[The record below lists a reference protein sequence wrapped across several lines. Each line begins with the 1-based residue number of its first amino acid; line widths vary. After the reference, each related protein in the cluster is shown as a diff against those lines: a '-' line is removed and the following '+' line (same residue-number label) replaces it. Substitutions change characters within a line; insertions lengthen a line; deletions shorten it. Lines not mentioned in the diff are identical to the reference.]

1 MTTST
6 SVAEGPR
13 LLANLADG
21 PGLDQHRRSH
31 PSPGEVSLDRLASIA
46 EAADLRGRGG
56 AGFPF
61 AVKLRTAARRGAVVV
76 VNLSE
81 GEPSSR
87 KDETLAMLRPH
98 LILDGAALAAQA
110 LHTRQAHVVLPGDQP
125 LVGAR
130 IQEAIAERRGTE
142 RVQWHTHVADE
153 GFVSGQAR
161 AVIELMSGR
170 ANRPVT
176 AWAPE
181 AVSGFRGRPTLLSN
195 AETYAQL
202 CSIWSHGPDPATM
215 LITRDTGTGPRAVLE
230 VELGAPWS
238 AVLSPEELN
247 RPVLLG
253 GYHGVWVPGG
263 ALVNRRIDADDLSG
277 LHARLGAG
285 VVMPLREG
293 GCPLERTA
301 HIVSYLAGQSAGR
314 CGPCRHG
321 LPSLALAVEDARR
334 GVGTTE
340 RIHELT
346 GLVSGRGACA
356 HPDGTARLVESLL
369 RWFGD
374 ELRLHQRQ
382 ECGHGILAPT
392 G

>member
-1 MTTST
+1 MSA

-13 LLANLADG
+13 LLAHLDEG
-21 PGLDQHRRSH
+21 PGLDRH
-31 PSPGEVSLDRLASIA
+31 RLAHPAPAAVPLEGRAEAA

-81 GEPSSR
+81 GEPASH
-87 KDETLAMLRPH
+87 KDEALAILRPH
-98 LILDGAALAAQA
+98 LILDGAALAAHA
-110 LHTRQAHVVLPGDQP
+110 LGTRRVHLVLPGDRPQ
-125 LVGAR
+125 VSTR
-130 IQEAIAERRGTE
+130 IHEAVAERRAGE
-142 RVQWHTHVADE
+142 RLQWRMHVADE

-170 ANRPVT
+170 ANLPVT

-181 AVSGFRGRPTLLSN
+181 AISGFHGRPTLLSN

-202 CSIWSHGPDPATM
+202 YSIWSHGPDPATM
-215 LITRDTGTGPRAVLE
+215 LVTRHADTGAATVVE

-238 AVLSPEELN
+238 AVLSPDELR
-247 RPVLLG
+247 RPVLVG
-253 GYHGVWVPGG
+253 GYHGVWVPAG
-263 ALVNRRIDADDLSG
+263 ALADRRVAAEDLADLG
-277 LHARLGAG
+277 ARLGAG
-285 VVMPLREG
+285 VVMPLPSG
-293 GCPLERTA
+293 VCPVDRTA
-301 HIVSYLAGQSAGR
+301 RIVSYLAAQSAGR
-314 CGPCRHG
+314 CGPCRNG
-321 LPSLALAVEDARR
+321 LPSLAHALDQARK
-334 GVGTTE
+334 GADNDE
-340 RIHELT
+340 RIQELC

-356 HPDGTARLVESLL
+356 HPDGTARLVRSLL

-374 ELRLHQRQ
+374 ELHLHQRQ
-382 ECGHGILAPT
+382 ECGHGALAPT

>member
-1 MTTST
+1 MSF

-13 LLANLADG
+13 LLAHLDEG
-21 PGLDQHRRSH
+21 PGLDRHRLTH
-31 PSPGEVSLDRLASIA
+31 PAPGVVTLERLARA
-46 EAADLRGRGG
+46 AAAADLRGRGG

-81 GEPSSR
+81 GEPASH
-87 KDETLAMLRPH
+87 KDEALAVLRPH
-98 LILDGAALAAQA
+98 LILDGAALAARA
-110 LHTRQAHVVLPGDQP
+110 LGTRRVHLVLPGDRPQ
-125 LVGAR
+125 VSER
-130 IQEAIAERRGTE
+130 IHEAVAERRAEE
-142 RVQWHTHVADE
+142 RLQWRLHVADD

-181 AVSGFRGRPTLLSN
+181 AVSGFHGRPTLLSN

-202 CSIWSHGPDPATM
+202 CSIWSQGPDPATM
-215 LITRDTGTGPRAVLE
+215 LITRHAETGAATVLE

-238 AVLSPEELN
+238 AVLSPDELR
-247 RPVLLG
+247 RPVLVG
-253 GYHGVWVPGG
+253 GYHGVWVPVG
-263 ALVNRRIDADDLSG
+263 ALADRRVAAEDLAELG
-277 LHARLGAG
+277 ARLGAG
-285 VVMPLREG
+285 VVMPLPAG
-293 GCPLERTA
+293 VCPVDRTA
-301 HIVSYLAGQSAGR
+301 RIVSYLAAQSAGR
-314 CGPCRHG
+314 CGPCRNG
-321 LPSLALAVEDARR
+321 LPSLAHAVDQARR
-334 GVGTTE
+334 GIDNGE
-340 RIHELT
+340 RVQELC

-356 HPDGTARLVESLL
+356 HPDGTARLVQSLL

-374 ELRLHQRQ
+374 ELHLHRRQ
-382 ECGHGILAPT
+382 ECGHGALAPT

>member
-1 MTTST
+1 MSA
-6 SVAEGPR
+6 SVTEGPR

-21 PGLDQHRRSH
+21 PGLDQHRLTH
-31 PSPGEVSLDRLASIA
+31 PAPHDVTLERLAASA

-61 AVKLRTAARRGAVVV
+61 AVKLRTAARRGAEVV

-81 GEPSSR
+81 GEPASH
-87 KDETLAMLRPH
+87 KDEALAVLRPH
-98 LILDGAALAAQA
+98 LILDGAALAARA
-110 LHTRQAHVVLPGDQP
+110 LGTRRVHLVLPGDRP
-125 LVGAR
+125 HVSAGVH
-130 IQEAIAERRGTE
+130 EAIAERRGTE
-142 RVQWHTHVADE
+142 RLQWRTHVADE

-170 ANRPVT
+170 VNRPVT

-215 LITRDTGTGPRAVLE
+215 LITHDTGAGEATVVE
-230 VELGAPWS
+230 VELGARWDT
-238 AVLSPEELN
+238 VLSPDELG
-247 RPVLLG
+247 RPVLVG
-253 GYHGVWVPGG
+253 GYHGVWVPPG
-263 ALVNRRIDADDLSG
+263 ALVDRRICAEDLAE
-277 LHARLGAG
+277 LDARLGAG
-285 VVMPLREG
+285 VVLPLPAGE
-293 GCPLERTA
+293 CPVDRTA
-301 HIVSYLAGQSAGR
+301 RIVTYLAGQSAGR

-321 LPSLALAVEDARR
+321 LPSLALAVDYARR
-334 GVGTTE
+334 GIGTTE
-340 RIHELT
+340 RVRELA

-356 HPDGTARLVESLL
+356 HPDGTARLVASLL

-382 ECGHGILAPT
+382 ECGHGTLALAR
-392 G
+392 

>member
-1 MTTST
+1 MRA
-6 SVAEGPR
+6 SVDEGPR
-13 LLANLADG
+13 LLAHLAEG
-21 PGLDQHRRSH
+21 PGLTPHRLRH
-31 PSPGEVSLDRLASIA
+31 PAPGDVTVDRLAAAA

-61 AVKLRTAARRGAVVV
+61 ATKLRTAARRGAVVV

-81 GEPSSR
+81 GEPASH
-87 KDETLAMLRPH
+87 KDEALAMLRPH
-98 LILDGAALAAQA
+98 LLLDGALLAARA
-110 LHTRQAHVVLPGDQP
+110 LGARRIHLVLPGDKP
-125 LVGAR
+125 LVGTR
-130 IQEAIAERRGTE
+130 IAAALAERKGSE
-142 RVQWHTHVADE
+142 KIEWQIHTADV

-202 CSIWSHGPDPATM
+202 GSIWSQGPDPATM
-215 LITRDTGTGPRAVLE
+215 LITRDGNTPAGKVIE
-230 VELGAPWS
+230 VALGAPWS
-238 AVLSPEELN
+238 AVLSPTELD

-263 ALVNRRIDADDLSG
+263 ALRGRRITSEDLAG
-277 LHARLGAG
+277 LGARLGAG
-285 VVMPLREG
+285 VVLPLAPGSCPVRE
-293 GCPLERTA
+293 TA
-301 HIVSYLAGQSAGR
+301 RIVSYLAGQSAQR
-314 CGPCRHG
+314 CGPCRFG
-321 LPSLALAVEDARR
+321 LPTLALAVEDADR
-334 GVGTTE
+334 GVGPVE
-340 RIHELT
+340 RLDELA
-346 GLVSGRGACA
+346 GLLSGRGACA
-356 HPDGTARLVESLL
+356 HPDGTVRLVASLQ
-369 RWFGD
+369 RWFPE

-382 ECGHGILAPT
+382 ECNHGVLAPT

>member
-1 MTTST
+1 MTA

-13 LLANLADG
+13 LLAHLGDG
-21 PGLDQHRRSH
+21 PGLHPHRLRH
-31 PSPGEVSLDRLASIA
+31 LAPADVPLERLAAAA

-61 AVKLRTAARRGAVVV
+61 ATKLRTAARRGAVVV

-81 GEPSSR
+81 GEPASH
-87 KDETLAMLRPH
+87 KDEALATLRPH
-98 LILDGAALAAQA
+98 LILDGAALAARA
-110 LHTRQAHVVLPGDQP
+110 LGTRQVHLVLPGDRP
-125 LVGAR
+125 HVGQR
-130 IQEAIAERRGTE
+130 IQAAIDERHGSGGL
-142 RVQWHTHVADE
+142 QWRTHVAGD

-170 ANRPVT
+170 ANLPVT

-215 LITRDTGTGPRAVLE
+215 LITRDDGDGASTVVE
-230 VELGAPWS
+230 VELGAPWHT
-238 AVLSPEELN
+238 VLTADELS

-253 GYHGVWVPGG
+253 GYHGVWVPAG
-263 ALVNRRIDADDLSG
+263 ALADRRVDAEDLAE
-277 LHARLGAG
+277 LDARLGAG
-285 VVMPLREG
+285 VVMPLPAG
-293 GCPLERTA
+293 TCPVDRTA
-301 HIVSYLAGQSAGR
+301 GIVSYLADQSAGR
-314 CGPCRHG
+314 CGPCRFG
-321 LPSLALAVEDARR
+321 LPSLALAVDYARR
-334 GVGTTE
+334 GIGSTD
-340 RIHELT
+340 RIEELC

-356 HPDGTARLVESLL
+356 HPDGTARLVTSLL

-382 ECGHGILAPT
+382 ECGYGTLAAA